1 MATNRGQ
8 FNSRIGFILAAAGSA
23 VGLGNIWKF
32 PFEVG
37 QGGGAAF
44 VVLYLAFCFMLCF
57 PVMVSEIA
65 IGRKTQLN
73 PVGAFKK
80 LGHNNW
86 SIIGLLGIIAGVLI
100 LSFYNVVAGWAF
112 GYFTEMSTS
121 IFKGDMSAF
130 HSTLNA
136 DGEEVPYFV
145 TNIADWAKVGMYG
158 ILFMAVTA
166 LIVSKGIQGGI
177 EKASK
182 ILMPTLF
189 VMILGLIGYAL
200 TLDGAIEGIKFYLV
214 PDFSEINGEVIYS
227 ALGQAFFSLSLG
239 MGALITYG
247 SYVSKQQNIV
257 RSAALI
263 TLTDVSIAFL
273 AGLMIFPFVAYL
285 SQGSMEGVAGGP
297 GLIFITLPG
306 VFESLGPTLGPV
318 IGATFFLLLSFAALT
333 STVSLLEVPVA
344 YLVDE
349 KKIKRPVAVWG
360 MALFIFVLGIPSL
373 LGNGAVDSLTSFMQ
387 IHKEGEW
394 QMKGFMD
401 FVELIASDTFLP
413 LGGALISIF
422 VAYVWKKHNLNEEI
436 AIGRENAIPLVTKYI
451 NFAVMFICPVI
462 LGVIGIITILDRFF
476 GVTFF

>member
-1 MATNRGQ
+1 MATERGQ

-44 VVLYLAFCFMLCF
+44 VVLYLAFCFLLCF

-80 LGHNNW
+80 LGHGNW
-86 SIIGLLGIIAGVLI
+86 SIIGLLGIMAGVLI

-112 GYFTEMSTS
+112 GYFLEMVQGNFGIGKEFGTF
-121 IFKGDMSAF
+121 ITD
-130 HSTLNA
+130 
-136 DGEEVPYFV
+136 V
-145 TNIADWAKVGMYG
+145 TKISLYG
-158 ILFMAVTA
+158 IVFMGVTA
-166 LIVSKGIQGGI
+166 FIVSRGISGGI
-177 EKASK
+177 ERAAK

-189 VMILGLIGYAL
+189 ILILGLIFYAL
-200 TLDGAIEGIKFYLV
+200 TLDGAMEGIKFYLV
-214 PDFSEINGEVIYS
+214 PDFSEINGEVVYS

-247 SYVSKQQNIV
+247 SYVSRKQNIV

-285 SQGSMEGVAGGP
+285 SQGSMDGVEGGA
-297 GLIFITLPG
+297 GLIFATLPG
-306 VFESLGPTLGPV
+306 VFESLGPTLGIV
-318 IGATFFLLLSFAALT
+318 IGSLFFLLLSFAALT

-349 KKIKRPVAVWG
+349 KKIKRPYAVWG
-360 MALFIFVLGIPSL
+360 MAIFIFLLGIPSML
-373 LGNGAVDSLTSFMQ
+373 SNGSVEALTSFVTLGDDD
-387 IHKEGEW
+387 KATN
-394 QMKGFMD
+394 FMD
-401 FVELIASDTFLP
+401 FVGLIASDSFLP
-413 LGGALISIF
+413 IGGALISIF
-422 VAYVWKKHNLNEEI
+422 VAYIWKTNNLNEEI

-462 LGVIGIITILDRFF
+462 LGTIGIITILDRFF
-476 GVTFF
+476 GVQFF